1 MNSLPRTVR
10 LTKRWGQDISNP
22 TPQDLAGAIAELAQ
36 PDSEHPD
43 CWLSAEDGWSVSLFE
58 SGRCFTRNSS
68 GIVELA
74 AGGRFDDAAGE
85 ILAIRLR
92 RAAEIEHDPEKWGP
106 VFGKDHAPA

>member
-43 CWLSAEDGWSVSLFE
+43 CWLSAEDGWSVYLFE
-58 SGRCFTRNSS
+58 SGLAVLENSETDEGPWYLTGVSRETALELWSLLQAGDLTTLRAKSWQS
-68 GIVELA
+68 GY
-74 AGGRFDDAAGE
+74 G
-85 ILAIRLR
+85 
-92 RAAEIEHDPEKWGP
+92 
-106 VFGKDHAPA
+106 APQK